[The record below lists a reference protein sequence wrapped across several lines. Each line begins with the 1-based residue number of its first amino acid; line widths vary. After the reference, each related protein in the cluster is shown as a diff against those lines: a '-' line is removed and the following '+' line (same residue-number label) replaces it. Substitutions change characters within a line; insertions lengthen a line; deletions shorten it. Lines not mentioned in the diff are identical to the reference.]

1 MRFSRHAW
9 WLYLAFVGTIA
20 VGYLAGP
27 LNAGPVFNVIG
38 FSACVAIVV
47 GVRVHRPAARWGSYL
62 IALGQLLFVSGD
74 VLAYNYKTFFGTA
87 LPFPSVADPFY
98 LAVYPLTVAGL
109 LVLIRHRNPGRD
121 WGSLIDAAI
130 VTIGVALLSWVFL
143 IAPYAN
149 DQTLQIGTKLVSVA
163 YPFGDILMLGVA
175 VRMAVGAGRRSR
187 AYYMMIAAIAGVL
200 VTDTVYGWILLHGTY
215 HPGDLL
221 DGGWIVYYV
230 LWGAAALHP
239 SMTSISEAAAPSMK
253 LTRARILAIA
263 AAALIAPVIE
273 MVSAPRRVA
282 TRSSW
287 EALGSFCFRSSS
299 CEWSAWPVT
308 SRARPSGS
316 APCAGRSASWSP
328 PPAGR
333 RSCAPPKTPS
343 QCSPAP
349 RPNRPCSRS
358 SSARARGGWWAQ
370 TLEVATS
377 SSCRWRRSRRM
388 SSINLP
394 GACRLRYPTDAT
406 RSVRA

>member
-1 MRFSRHAW
+1 M
-9 WLYLAFVGTIA
+9 
-20 VGYLAGP
+20 
-27 LNAGPVFNVIG
+27 FNVIG
-38 FSACVAIVV
+38 FSACLAIVV
-47 GVRVHRPAARWGSYL
+47 GVRVHRPAARWGWYL

-74 VLAYNYKTFFGTA
+74 VLAYNYKAFFGNA

-221 DGGWIVYYV
+221 DGG
-230 LWGAAALHP
+230 
-239 SMTSISEAAAPSMK
+239 
-253 LTRARILAIA
+253 
-263 AAALIAPVIE
+263 
-273 MVSAPRRVA
+273 
-282 TRSSW
+282 
-287 EALGSFCFRSSS
+287 
-299 CEWSAWPVT
+299 
-308 SRARPSGS
+308 
-316 APCAGRSASWSP
+316 
-328 PPAGR
+328 
-333 RSCAPPKTPS
+333 
-343 QCSPAP
+343 
-349 RPNRPCSRS
+349 
-358 SSARARGGWWAQ
+358 
-370 TLEVATS
+370 
-377 SSCRWRRSRRM
+377 
-388 SSINLP
+388 
-394 GACRLRYPTDAT
+394 
-406 RSVRA
+406 